1 MSQRRKRHEAST
13 QSRVALEAFKERETV
28 AQLSKRFGVHP
39 TPVNQWTRK
48 LLEDAAELFERENG
62 SKRAE
67 AFETTELYE
76 QIGRLQMELD
86 WLKKKLPSSASKRRG
101 LIDEEESRLSVA
113 QQCELLG
120 LARSTYYYEPARES
134 PENMG
139 LMRQIDEQ
147 YLTTPFYRIRW
158 RSRWMAAAAR
168 WTTFSSNDFGAV

>member
-39 TPVNQWTRK
+39 TPVNKWTRK

-86 WLKKKLPSSASKRRG
+86 WLKKRLPSSAS
-101 LIDEEESRLSVA
+101 
-113 QQCELLG
+113 
-120 LARSTYYYEPARES
+120 
-134 PENMG
+134 N
-139 LMRQIDEQ
+139 
-147 YLTTPFYRIRW
+147 TTPPTRY
-158 RSRWMAAAAR
+158 
-168 WTTFSSNDFGAV
+168 